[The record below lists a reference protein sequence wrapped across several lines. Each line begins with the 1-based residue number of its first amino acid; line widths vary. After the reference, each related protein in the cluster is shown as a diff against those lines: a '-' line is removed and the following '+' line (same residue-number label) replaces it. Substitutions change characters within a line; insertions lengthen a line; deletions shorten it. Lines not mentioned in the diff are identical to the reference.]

1 MQTKLIRMTASRAAR
16 SGVAAALLAF
26 TCAGCADTRTAAAGY
41 ADGAALVQVP
51 RDTPTIDAAVA
62 LVRPGG
68 TILISP
74 GVYRETVA
82 VNKPR
87 VTLRGL
93 DRNRVIVE
101 GQWRRDNGIVVTAP
115 GVSVENLTV
124 HGYDLNGVLVT
135 GQTDSDGTGIGRG
148 SDGYSSHDAANY
160 PPLDGFRVRYV
171 TAANNGLYGIYAFD
185 AIHGAIEHTYTSGSA
200 DSGLY
205 VGQCK
210 PCDIAVRENIAERN
224 AVGLEADNASGSLY
238 VLSNRLVGNRVGLAI
253 GSNYQEALI
262 PQDSATIAGN
272 LVAHNDESDTPEQ
285 ADGAFGIGI
294 GVDGGRDD
302 VIVRNRVADNPTAGL
317 ILTSHEDLPPIGES
331 ATANVF
337 QDNGLD
343 AGYAASQRAPGSADC
358 LKPDNLLRTVQP
370 PVSTAGCWSGAG
382 AAIDQPPA
390 PPGITFH
397 DVAPP
402 PPQAALPPGTL
413 ATPATA
419 LPGIIDVSAIPVPGD
434 DLLAPGSAVRP

>member
-1 MQTKLIRMTASRAAR
+1 M
-16 SGVAAALLAF
+16 VN
-26 TCAGCADTRTAAAGY
+26 
-41 ADGAALVQVP
+41 VP
-51 RDTPTIDAAVA
+51 RDAPTIGAAVA

-87 VTLRGL
+87 VILRGL
-93 DRNRVIVE
+93 DRNRVVVE
-101 GQWRRDNGIVVTAP
+101 GQWQRDNGIVVTAP
-115 GVSVENLTV
+115 GVSIENLTV
-124 HGYDLNGVLVT
+124 HGYNLNGVLVT

-148 SDGYSSHDAANY
+148 SDGYTTEDPSKY

-185 AIHGAIEHTYTSGSA
+185 AVHGVIDHTYTSGSA

-210 PCDIAVRENIAERN
+210 PCGIEVRNNIAERN

-238 VLSNRLVGNRVGLAI
+238 LLSNRLTGNRVGLAI

-272 LVAHNDESDTPEQ
+272 LVAHNDDSGTPEQ
-285 ADGAFGIGI
+285 ADGGFGIGI

-302 VIVRNRVADNPTAGL
+302 TIVRNRIAGNPTVGL
-317 ILTSHEDLPPIGES
+317 VLTSHEDLPPVGEN
-331 ATANVF
+331 AAGNVF
-337 QDNGLD
+337 QSNGVD
-343 AGYAASQRAPGSADC
+343 AAYAASQRAPGSADC
-358 LKPDNLLRTVQP
+358 VGPGNALRSAQP
-370 PVSTAGCWSGAG
+370 PVPSTGCWSGTG
-382 AAIDQPPA
+382 ANIDQPPA
-390 PPGITFH
+390 PPGISFH

-402 PPQAALPPGTL
+402 PFQAALPAGTP
-413 ATPATA
+413 ATPAIG
-419 LPGIIDVSAIPVPGD
+419 LPVDVDPSVIAVPGD
-434 DLLAPGSAVRP
+434 DLLAAGSAVHA